1 MQGVIQHKRESQDLP
16 TAKRLHQMAEAVK
29 NEALADVTKVFEVI
43 SDKEIVKIA
52 DFRVEIIKKL
62 KEYDEGYGK
71 KKK

>member
-1 MQGVIQHKRESQDLP
+1 
-16 TAKRLHQMAEAVK
+16 MAEAVK
-29 NEALADVTKVFEVI
+29 NEALADASKVCEVI

-71 KKK
+71 K